1 MKQLPSDHPEVTTIW
16 KAVSRC
22 LWWAISIVL
31 VCIGL
36 ALFKPQMNR
45 RAKLDAQIASLRA
58 EKSVAKAA
66 HDALKS
72 RLEWLKNEPAFL
84 EIQARDRL
92 DLARENE
99 TIFQFPVER

>member
-1 MKQLPSDHPEVTTIW
+1 MNQSLGGHREVTTIW

-45 RAKLDAQIASLRA
+45 RAKLDLQIASLRA
-58 EKSVAKAA
+58 EKA
-66 HDALKS
+66 ALKS
-72 RLEWLKNEPAFL
+72 VHDTTKSKLEWLKNEPGFL
-84 EIQARDRL
+84 EIQVRDRL

-99 TIFQFPVER
+99 TVFQFPVER